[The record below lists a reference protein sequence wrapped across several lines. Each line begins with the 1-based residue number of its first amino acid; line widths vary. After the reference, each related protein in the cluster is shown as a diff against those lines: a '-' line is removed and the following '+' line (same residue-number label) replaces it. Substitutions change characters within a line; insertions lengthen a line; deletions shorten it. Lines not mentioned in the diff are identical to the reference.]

1 MTLLQNSLLS
11 PLREGIREI
20 VGPRSGVKAEIAG
33 GAAGSFTLKAAGM
46 LLRFGVGV
54 VLARLLGADGYGIYA
69 YAMALVGLM
78 QVPVQLGLPNLL
90 VREVAAYRE
99 KEEWGL
105 LRGLVARVN
114 QGVGALAVLAGLG
127 ALAATWGYAEIRG
140 EPTWLTAFWVS
151 LLLIPLASLS
161 ALRQAT
167 LRGLRHVIMGQT
179 PEFLV
184 RPGLAFL
191 AFLTLYL
198 WFGAQGVSP
207 VSAVMVQ
214 VGVAAAAFLLG
225 AWWLLRRIP
234 EPVRSSVPEY
244 ETRVWARKALP
255 FVALA
260 GMGVINQRIDIVML
274 GLFRPDATVGIYQAV
289 VVGGSLVSFGL
300 QAVNTAVA
308 PQISR
313 LWATR
318 DLVQMQRLATASAR
332 VSAAV
337 ALPVAVVF
345 ATLGG
350 PLLGLAFGSEFSAG
364 ALALAI
370 LAAGQFIN
378 SFFGSVGGFLTM
390 TQYAG
395 LAMRGVGIAAGS
407 NVIMNALLVPR
418 FGMDGAAVATATSV
432 ALVNLILFFW
442 VRRQVGISSSVLGR
456 GGA

>member
-1 MTLLQNSLLS
+1 LSLLRNSLLS
-11 PLREGIREI
+11 PLREWIKEV
-20 VGPRSGVKAEIAG
+20 VGPRGGVKAEIAG
-33 GAAGSFTLKAAGM
+33 GATGSFFLKAVGM

-99 KEEWGL
+99 KGEWGL
-105 LRGLVARVN
+105 LRGLLARVN
-114 QGVGALAVLAGLG
+114 QGVASLAVLAGLG
-127 ALAATWGYAEIRG
+127 AFGATWVYAEVRG
-140 EPTWLTAFWVS
+140 EPTWLPAFWVA
-151 LLLIPLASLS
+151 LFLIPLGSLS

-167 LRGLRHVIMGQT
+167 LRGLRHVILGQI
-179 PEFLV
+179 PEFLA
-184 RPGLAFL
+184 RPALAFL
-191 AFLTLYL
+191 GFLALYVG
-198 WFGAQGVSP
+198 FGPQGVSP

-214 VGVAAAAFLLG
+214 VGGTAIAFLVG

-234 EPVRSSVPEY
+234 EGVRRCAPEY

-274 GLFRPDATVGIYQAV
+274 GLYYPDATVGIYQAV
-289 VVGGSLVSFGL
+289 VVGGSLASFGL
-300 QAVNTAVA
+300 QAVNTTIA

-313 LWATR
+313 LWAAQ
-318 DLVQMQRLATASAR
+318 DLVRLQRLATASAR
-332 VSAAV
+332 ISAAV
-337 ALPVAVVF
+337 ALPVVVVF
-345 ATLGG
+345 AALGG

-364 ALALAI
+364 ALALTI
-370 LAAGQFIN
+370 LAVGQLV
-378 SFFGSVGGFLTM
+378 SSSFGSVGGFLTM

-395 LAMRGVGIAAGS
+395 LAMRGVGIAAGA
-407 NVIMNALLVPR
+407 NVILNALLVPR

-432 ALVNLILFFW
+432 ALVNVILFFW
-442 VRRQVGISSSVLGR
+442 VRRQVGISSSVLG
-456 GGA
+456 